1 GDQILDTDSTTVLQ
15 AGDVLGVAGRHDA
28 LVLQAAGIIGAEVED
43 RDLINLPAEI
53 VEVVLTNKNLAGK
66 TVKEIS
72 EMEQVR
78 ELGRG
83 VFLR

>member
-1 GDQILDTDSTTVLQ
+1 M
-15 AGDVLGVAGRHDA
+15 

-72 EMEQVR
+72 EMEQVYSR
-78 ELGRG
+78 GGRVPAQSG
-83 VFLR
+83 ARRP